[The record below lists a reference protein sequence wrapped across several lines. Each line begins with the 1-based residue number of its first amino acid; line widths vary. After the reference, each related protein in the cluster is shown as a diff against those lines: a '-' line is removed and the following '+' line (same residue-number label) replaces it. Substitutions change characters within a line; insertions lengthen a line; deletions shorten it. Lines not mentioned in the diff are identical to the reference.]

1 MRQIRGAK
9 DGVSGAKEGWI
20 SEIEIRGGANIKQV
34 EMFLCER
41 IFLRRSDFG
50 VGMVWPWYT
59 HCLGVSRQKSN
70 PPRIRLARGR
80 IKTPRRRR
88 GAWK

>member
-1 MRQIRGAK
+1 MRQIRGAA
-9 DGVSGAKEGWI
+9 DEVSGAKEGWI
-20 SEIEIRGGANIKQV
+20 SEIEIPGGANVKQI

-59 HCLGVSRQKSN
+59 HCLGAPRQNIGPSPYWAGKRN
-70 PPRIRLARGR
+70 IR
-80 IKTPRRRR
+80 
-88 GAWK
+88 